1 MAVYSGVVK
10 DNVIVLPD
18 GVQLE
23 EGTEVEVR
31 PVASNGTEPETPEQ
45 LFKRKLREAGLVLN
59 FPDPSQRPTRKER
72 RPIKAKGKPLSQ
84 TIIEER
90 R

>member
-1 MAVYSGVVK
+1 MTVYSGVVK
-10 DNVIVLPD
+10 DNVIVLPE

-31 PVASNGTEPETPEQ
+31 LLSTNGTEPKTPEQ
-45 LFKRKLREAGLVLN
+45 IFERKLREAGLVLN
-59 FPDPSQRPTRKER
+59 FPDPSQVPPRRDR
-72 RPIKAKGKPLSQ
+72 RPIRAKGKTLSQ